1 MLRRQHCRERIPEQR
16 HRFELLAETEVRKAD
31 LDLAALQHRGDARI
45 AHRRV
50 LGFELLHQRGK
61 CLAAHGRKRADAHD
75 AALQLLHLKGFVCKR
90 HLRIADILD
99 VRIHLFAVG
108 RQLDAVFFPQHERQ
122 PDLLLN
128 GLDRLTDRALG
139 IVQDLCRF
147 GKALARNSLTEHLIL
162 GRQWYHLFL

>member
-1 MLRRQHCRERIPEQR
+1 M
-16 HRFELLAETEVRKAD
+16 RKAD

-45 AHRRV
+45 LALIEHKAHRRV

-61 CLAAHGRKRADAHD
+61 CLAAHGRKRTDAHD
-75 AALQLLHLKGFVCKR
+75 AALQLLHFKGLVRKR
-90 HLRIADILD
+90 QLRIADILD

-108 RQLDAVFFPQHERQ
+108 RQLDAILFPQHERQ

-139 IVQDLCRF
+139 IVQDLCRL
-147 GKALARNSLTEHLIL
+147 GKALVRHGLTKRLIL